1 MNVDWM
7 IVNES
12 LGLPIKTSINTGTGY
27 MTLMPCINLNF
38 IPIEKCLLYCIFFHT
53 M

>member
-7 IVNES
+7 IMNES

-27 MTLMPCINLNF
+27 MIF
-38 IPIEKCLLYCIFFHT
+38 DELLKFYSY
-53 M
+53 

>member
-1 MNVDWM
+1 MNIDWM

-27 MTLMPCINLNF
+27 IFLNDFIN
-38 IPIEKCLLYCIFFHT
+38 
-53 M
+53 

>member
-1 MNVDWM
+1 MNVDWT

-27 MTLMPCINLNF
+27 MIFND
-38 IPIEKCLLYCIFFHT
+38 LYQFKFYSY
-53 M
+53 